1 MSSHEYN
8 LNSPR
13 ALLLVLANFGA
24 AGAIVTGSH
33 NQSLAR
39 QLTARGHAERVIANI
54 FKITARGRAELEHT
68 QTKAP
73 AWVAPGPN
81 RSDELHG

>member
-13 ALLLVLANFGA
+13 ALLLVLANFGD
-24 AGAIVTGSH
+24 AGAIVTGDH

-54 FKITARGRAELEHT
+54 FKITARGRAELET
-68 QTKAP
+68 QTKALS
-73 AWVAPGPN
+73 AGNAKGLNWSDVA
-81 RSDELHG
+81 

>member
-39 QLTARGHAERVIANI
+39 QLTARGHAERIIANI
-54 FKITARGRAELEHT
+54 FRITARGRAELET

-81 RSDELHG
+81 RSDVA

>member
-8 LNSPR
+8 LHSPL
-13 ALLLVLANFGA
+13 ALLMVLGNFGGN
-24 AGAIVTGSH
+24 GAIVTGSH

-54 FKITARGRAELEHT
+54 FRITARGKAELEA

-73 AWVAPGPN
+73 AWVAPGPKI
-81 RSDELHG
+81 RSDVA